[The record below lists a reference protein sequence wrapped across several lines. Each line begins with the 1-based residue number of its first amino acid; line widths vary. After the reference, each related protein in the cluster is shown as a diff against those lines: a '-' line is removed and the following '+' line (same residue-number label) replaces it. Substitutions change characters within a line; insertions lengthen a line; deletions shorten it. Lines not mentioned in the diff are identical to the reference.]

1 MILPNSFAV
10 RTKNVENKPVVNEYD
25 MKPAPK
31 PHFASHLPQPP
42 KLAPAVLTTSGSRP
56 SLVQAGRVSYG
67 GPRASHIGLGQRP
80 SQAGVGPRT
89 SHIGAPR
96 LSSHTGGPRSSLVG
110 PRKSGVG
117 ARPSR
122 VPRASGTGGAFQPFV
137 IPSTASGSMD
147 GRERSSVA
155 LSDKELD
162 ERVSLVFLFLVV
174 WRC

>member
-25 MKPAPK
+25 MRPAPK
-31 PHFASHLPQPP
+31 PHFSSQPP

-67 GPRASHIGLGQRP
+67 GPRASRISLGQRP
-80 SQAGVGPRT
+80 SQGGVGPRT

-110 PRKSGVG
+110 PRKSGVS

-122 VPRASGTGGAFQPFV
+122 VPRASGIGGAFQPFV
-137 IPSTASGSMD
+137 IPCTASGSMD

-155 LSDKELD
+155 LSEKELD
-162 ERVSLVFLFLVV
+162 ERVSLVFLFLVA